1 MVTVNRRTR
10 RRVPLPDEEP
20 SAGMPPVLELTPEEA
35 RAVFDRKARR
45 LLGISGEE
53 FVRRWEA
60 GEYCGDEETD
70 EARLTNRL
78 VMSLPL
84 VKSDF
89 RLDDADRCRGR

>member
-10 RRVPLPDEEP
+10 RAAPDRRGDAAMPEP
-20 SAGMPPVLELTPEEA
+20 IELTPEEA
-35 RAVFDRKARR
+35 RAVFHRKTRR
-45 LLGISGEE
+45 LLGISGDD

-60 GEYCGDEETD
+60 GDYCGDEETD

-78 VMSLPL
+78 VMWLPL
-84 VKSDF
+84 VRPDF